1 MSKHT
6 WIRDSIRHIGGL
18 HQQMGIKHGEKI
30 PKRRLMLAANSK
42 NKLLARRARLAMTLE
57 SFHKG

>member
-1 MSKHT
+1 
-6 WIRDSIRHIGGL
+6 
-18 HQQMGIKHGEKI
+18 MGIKHGEKI